1 MKSKWNLLYAAI
13 ATALLLTACG
23 TDTSNENPD
32 SDTDGAKT
40 PVEETDKGA
49 VDEQDSTD
57 PVVSET
63 PDASANQPNDME
75 EATLTVSDA
84 QDYKI
89 AVLPHYTL
97 TSEEPGKDSL
107 LSDVD
112 GSKFMRI
119 ETVANEEGTY
129 DYLVE
134 NMTAV
139 LEATNE
145 DSTPTEVVDETAI
158 PAGDG
163 IEHVKVLTTQTDN
176 GPVTGIVFERGSIIV
191 RLTIFDSPTEEHFL
205 NFLHMGETIVTN

>member
-23 TDTSNENPD
+23 TDTRNENPD
-32 SDTDGAKT
+32 SGTNGTKA

-49 VDEQDSTD
+49 VDGQDPTD
-57 PVVSET
+57 PVESET
-63 PDASANQPNDME
+63 PNASANQPSDME
-75 EATLTVSDA
+75 EATLTDSDA
-84 QDYKI
+84 QNYTI
-89 AVLPHYTL
+89 AVLPDYTL

-107 LSDVD
+107 LSDVN
-112 GSKFMRI
+112 GSQFMRI

-134 NMTAV
+134 NMIAV

-145 DSTPTEVVDETAI
+145 DSTPTEVTDETAI
-158 PAGDG
+158 PTGDG
-163 IEHVKVLTTQTDN
+163 IEHVKVLTTQTAN
-176 GPVTGIVFERGSIIV
+176 GPVTGVVFERGDIII